1 MKENMIVETYG
12 LTKRYGTLTA
22 LSHVNLG
29 IPAGSIFGLVGNN
42 GAGKTTFLRMLTGE
56 LVPTEGSFK
65 MLGATEES
73 EINKVRCRT
82 GSIIEGPAFYPGLTA
97 KQNLEYYRIQR
108 GIPGKGV
115 VDEYLKLV
123 GLEDAKDRKFK
134 KLSMGMKQR
143 LGLALAL
150 MGEPRLII
158 LDEPINGLDPAGII
172 EIRNLLLKVNRDRG
186 ITVVISSH
194 ILSELENIATH
205 FCFLSRGKVVE
216 QVTSEELHLKC
227 RSYLEVKVT
236 DPSRYVGLLEKEMEC
251 FSYKIMP
258 DESVRILEWSRRL
271 SDYSALAVQNGIGL
285 LGFTPQEVKLE
296 DYYMELV
303 GQAQEKEGK

>member
-22 LSHVNLG
+22 LSDVNLG

-150 MGEPRLII
+150 MGDPRLII

-258 DESVRILEWSRRL
+258 DESLRLLEWSRRL

>member
-1 MKENMIVETYG
+1 M
-12 LTKRYGTLTA
+12 
-22 LSHVNLG
+22 
-29 IPAGSIFGLVGNN
+29 
-42 GAGKTTFLRMLTGE
+42 
-56 LVPTEGSFK
+56 
-65 MLGATEES
+65 
-73 EINKVRCRT
+73 
-82 GSIIEGPAFYPGLTA
+82 
-97 KQNLEYYRIQR
+97 
-108 GIPGKGV
+108 
-115 VDEYLKLV
+115 
-123 GLEDAKDRKFK
+123 
-134 KLSMGMKQR
+134 
-143 LGLALAL
+143 
-150 MGEPRLII
+150 
-158 LDEPINGLDPAGII
+158 
-172 EIRNLLLKVNRDRG
+172 
-186 ITVVISSH
+186 
-194 ILSELENIATH
+194 
-205 FCFLSRGKVVE
+205 E